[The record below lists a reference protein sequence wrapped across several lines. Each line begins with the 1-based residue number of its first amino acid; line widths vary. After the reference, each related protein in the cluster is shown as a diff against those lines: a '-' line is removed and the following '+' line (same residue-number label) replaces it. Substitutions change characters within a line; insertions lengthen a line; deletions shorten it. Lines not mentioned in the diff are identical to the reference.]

1 LVEGFLI
8 PDRLNSTNA
17 RTERNNVE
25 ANSNKEATIFCV
37 DKFQTMQERKR
48 NGTSKEEEFH
58 VATLGKNRG
67 KGKKVVNFSIIEGS
81 FFAKSNS

>member
-8 PDRLNSTNA
+8 PYRLNSTNA

-25 ANSNKEATIFCV
+25 AKSNKEATIFFM
-37 DKFQTMQERKR
+37 DKLQTMQERKR
-48 NGTSKEEEFH
+48 NGISKEEEFH
-58 VATLGKNRG
+58 VATPGKNRG
-67 KGKKVVNFSIIEGS
+67 KGKKVVNFSSIEGS